1 MSHTKPLAAF
11 LWAALATHIASGQVQ
26 ASGNQGKSAAAKSP
40 TAESAKKPA
49 GKVTKVP
56 KLLHFERASLPAGS
70 ESLAA
75 SAAVVLE
82 LAIDAQGKVE
92 CATVVESASEV
103 LDKAA
108 VEAAGRFEFEPAE
121 IDGQPAAVRIKYR
134 YVFSSFAE
142 PTEEVPADVEFSG
155 IVRDKK
161 SSQPLA
167 DVRVEI
173 DGSPPQKTNASGR
186 FKFEHVS
193 PGTHSVTL
201 VGPNFTPIGTEE
213 TLAPKTNNEV
223 TYDVEVQV
231 ERLPPELRSDLEIIV
246 ISTHLQK
253 SVAVTSVSAEQG
265 SRVAGT
271 GGDVIKVVEN
281 LPGVARSS
289 VGSGQLVVWGAG
301 SGDTRVYV
309 DGVHIPT
316 LYHEGGYRS
325 VIHSDLVRNVE
336 LQPGGYGS
344 TYGRGLGGVVTVG
357 LKKLTAEGY
366 HGSANLDAI
375 DASASL
381 RGNVGTNWRFMA
393 AGRRSHLDS
402 VLKGVTSEDVGEYVP
417 IPRFWD
423 GQARL
428 GYFPSEN
435 ESIEAGVILSS
446 DSINRS
452 LVEADPQDTKTDSKE
467 TGFQRFYLSYQR
479 ALPDGGTISVVPY
492 YGTDRT
498 DRTSKFGDIPAVLS
512 NRSTIFGF
520 RASHVAAVND
530 NLSTT
535 VGVDSEFMWSR
546 LNRHGSITTPPRE
559 GDIYV
564 FGQMPSDQVNADQW
578 NTMIGG
584 FAPYGELD
592 VALFG
597 GRLHVIPGA
606 RFEPTLVGGNRIQP
620 ARVGQPSIG
629 YTNESAPVEPRL
641 ALRWT
646 ATPRIGLRAAVGI
659 YHQPPLPDDLSTV
672 FGNPQL
678 GLSRAWH
685 AVLGS
690 SFRLSKPVSVEI
702 TGFYVDQN
710 DLVTRS
716 PLPSPVDL
724 QALTQDGL
732 GRAYGTQFLVRH
744 DIANHLFG
752 WLSYTVMRSERTDG
766 GSSVFRLFDFD
777 QTHVFTALASY
788 DLGRGFEVGSRFR
801 YATGY
806 PRTPVVGAI
815 NQRVAYNDTRVD
827 AYQPLFGPHNTIRIP
842 AFVQLDV
849 RFAKRFDLGQSTH
862 AELYLDIQNV
872 TYRKNPEEIVYNYNY
887 TQKTYITGLPILPV
901 IGGKLTW

>member
-1 MSHTKPLAAF
+1 MSIKQSLAAF
-11 LWAALATHIASGQVQ
+11 LCAALATEIVMGQVQ
-26 ASGNQGKSAAAKSP
+26 ASAGAQAPKGNPAFPSNI
-40 TAESAKKPA
+40 AKKPV

-56 KLLHFERASLPAGS
+56 RLVHFEHATLPADAQT
-70 ESLAA
+70 LAA

-92 CATVVESASEV
+92 SATVVESAGDL

-108 VEAAGRFEFEPAE
+108 VDAVGKFEFEPAE
-121 IDGQPAAVRIKYR
+121 IDNQPTAVRIKYR
-134 YVFSSFAE
+134 YVFSAFAE

-161 SSQPLA
+161 SGKPLA
-167 DVRVEI
+167 DVHIEL
-173 DGSPPQKTNASGR
+173 DGSPPQKTAASGR

-201 VGPNFTPIGTEE
+201 IGPNFTPIGTEE
-213 TLAPKTNNEV
+213 TLAPKTTHDV

-231 ERLPPELRSDLEIIV
+231 ERLPPELRSDLEIVV

-265 SRVAGT
+265 ARVAGT

-309 DGVHIPT
+309 DGIHIPS

-325 VIHSDLVRNVE
+325 VIHSDLVKNVE

-344 TYGRGLGGVVTVG
+344 TYGRGLGGVVVVG

-366 HGSANLDAI
+366 HGSVNLDAI

-381 RGNVGTNWRFMA
+381 RGNVGKNWRFMA
-393 AGRRSHLDS
+393 AGRRSHLDA
-402 VLKGVTSEDVGEYVP
+402 VLRGVSSQDVGQYVP

-423 GQARL
+423 GQVRL

-435 ESIEAGVILSS
+435 ESFEAGLIMSS

-452 LVEADPQDTKTDSKE
+452 LVDADPQDTKTDSKE
-467 TGFQRFYLSYQR
+467 TGFQRVYLAYQR
-479 ALPDGGTISVVPY
+479 TLSDGGSVNVVPY

-498 DRTSKFGDIPAVLS
+498 DRISKFGDVPAQLS
-512 NRSTIFGF
+512 NRSSVFGF
-520 RASHVAAVND
+520 RASHNASVSE
-530 NLSTT
+530 NLATT
-535 VGVDSEFMWSR
+535 VGLDTEFMRSQ
-546 LNRHGSITTPPRE
+546 LSRHGSINTPPRE
-559 GDIYV
+559 GDLLV
-564 FGQMPSDQVNADQW
+564 FGQLPSDQVSADQW
-578 NTMIGG
+578 STTIGS
-584 FAPYGELD
+584 FAPYGEFD
-592 VALFG
+592 VSLFG
-597 GRLHVIPGA
+597 GQLHVIPGV
-606 RFEPTLVGGNRIQP
+606 RFEPTLVGGSSIQP
-620 ARVGQPSIG
+620 FKPGHPPVG

-641 ALRWT
+641 AMRWS
-646 ATPRIGLRAAVGI
+646 ATSRIGLRAAVGI

-702 TGFYVDQN
+702 TGFFVDQS
-710 DLVTRS
+710 DLATRS
-716 PLPSPVDL
+716 PLPSPL
-724 QALTQDGL
+724 TSQALIQDGL

-744 DIANHLFG
+744 DVANHLFG

-766 GSSVFRLFDFD
+766 GSRDFRLFDFD

-788 DLGRGFEVGSRFR
+788 DLGRGFEVGTRFR

-806 PRTPVVGAI
+806 PRTPVVSAFF
-815 NQRVAYNDTRVD
+815 DTRVS
-827 AYQPLFGPHNTIRIP
+827 AYQPQFGAHNSIRIP
-842 AFVQLDV
+842 AFVQLDM
-849 RFAKRFDLGQSTH
+849 RFAKRFDLGQETH
-862 AELYLDIQNV
+862 AEIYLDVQNV
-872 TYRKNPEEIVYNYNY
+872 TYRKNPEEIVYNHNY

-901 IGGKLTW
+901 LGGKLTW